1 MRLLALAQS
10 RTAFS
15 VFNELNALL
24 NFLPHPQ
31 YLAILHLRYRLG
43 SAGEA
48 WESLLLWPEVYD
60 IRCGGAQAVD

>member
-10 RTAFS
+10 CTAFS

-31 YLAILHLRYRLG
+31 YLAILHLRYCLG

-60 IRCGGAQAVD
+60 IRCGGAQAMH